1 MTDVLWQY
9 QNDLGDYVAMALYYN
24 VKYEEHFRAGD
35 VVFSYDHVFQG
46 GKSYYTY
53 DVNLTE
59 LTQKN
64 RHTGTCRKI
73 RRLVTCNP
81 V

>member
-9 QNDLGDYVAMALYYN
+9 QNDFGDYVSMALYYN
-24 VKYEEHFRAGD
+24 LKYEEHFRAGD
-35 VVFSYDHVFQG
+35 EIFSYDVVFNG
-46 GKSYYTY
+46 GQSYYTY
-53 DVNLTE
+53 DVNLKE
-59 LTQKN
+59 LTQRNKN
-64 RHTGTCRKI
+64 TGTCRKI